1 MTDIYFGDL
10 SLIPGGMLQHINE
23 VSERRR
29 CSHLQL

>member
-10 SLIPGGMLQHINE
+10 SLIPGEMPQQINE
-23 VSERRR
+23 VSEKRR